1 LTPEQEAQ
9 GRSCAHFKPMKI
21 GPNGRCR
28 RFPPAHQSDAPSV
41 WPFVYGSDLCGEYRA
56 RQALGEKG

>member
-1 LTPEQEAQ
+1 
-9 GRSCAHFKPMKI
+9 MKI